1 MRFLSPLVL
10 LALLLPAAV
19 AANPPFQPMDV
30 FDLEVA
36 LEPQIAPDGKRVVY
50 VRKSFD
56 VMKDRARTRLWI
68 VNADGTDHRPLTDG
82 KDNETSP
89 VWSPD
94 GKRIG
99 FLSGGQLHVRWM
111 DTGATAKLTNA
122 PSTPAAPSWS
132 PDGKRIAFVSLVPQ
146 VEKPFFEMPPKPA
159 GAEWAPPATVI
170 RDTTYRFDGAGY
182 LKKGRRHVFVVPA
195 DGGSARQVT
204 YGKFDHGGARFR
216 EPETPSWS
224 ADGQSLI
231 VSAFRSNDAGDDPYA
246 SEIYEVSLTDGGIR
260 RLTKRDGPDHHP
272 VVSPDGKLIAY
283 LGFDDK
289 NQMYQQTRLYVMN
302 RDGSEPRILAA
313 NLDRDVS
320 HPQWHPDGSGVYVQY
335 PEKGDIKVSLVRL
348 KGDVTEVVRSLG
360 GTDIGRPY
368 SAGSY
373 SVAKD
378 RSAFTFGGFSRPANV
393 AISTLDGNSS
403 SITNLND
410 NLLGHRAFNFIEEI
424 NYESSFD
431 KKAVQGWIIT
441 PPRFDPQKKY
451 PLLLEIH
458 GGPFADYGP
467 TFAAELQLYAAA
479 GYVVVFIN
487 PRGSTGYGEAFA
499 QLINHDYPGRDYD
512 DLMSGVDAVIKKGF
526 INEKNLFV
534 TGGSGGGVL
543 TAWIVGKTDRFRA
556 AVSSKPVINWTSF
569 VLTADMPGFFSK
581 YWLAAP
587 PWEKPADAMKRS
599 PLSLVGNVKTPTMLL
614 TGEEDHRTPIP
625 ESEQFYAAL
634 KLRGIDTALVRFPE
648 ASHAIVDRPS
658 RLIAKTACILKWFE
672 TYRVKE

>member
-1 MRFLSPLVL
+1 MRFAAPVAL
-10 LALLLPAAV
+10 LAMLLPVAFAAD
-19 AANPPFQPMDV
+19 PPLQPIDV

-36 LEPQIAPDGKRVVY
+36 LDPQIAPDGKRVVY

-56 VMKDRARTRLWI
+56 VMKDRARTRLWT
-68 VNADGTDHRPLTDG
+68 VNAGGGEHRPLTDG
-82 KDNETSP
+82 KENESSP

-94 GKRIG
+94 GKRLAY
-99 FLSGGQLHVRWM
+99 LSGGQLHVRWM

-122 PSTPAAPSWS
+122 PQTPAAPSWS
-132 PDGKRIAFVSLVPQ
+132 PDGKQIAFVSHVPEN
-146 VEKPFFEMPPKPA
+146 VKPFFDMPAKPA
-159 GAEWAPPATVI
+159 GAEWAPPAIVI

-182 LKKGRRHVFVVPA
+182 LKAGRRHVFVVPA
-195 DGGSARQVT
+195 DGGAARQVT
-204 YGKFDHGGARFR
+204 YGKFDHCGARFQP
-216 EPETPSWS
+216 PETPSWS

-246 SEIYEVSLTDGGIR
+246 SEIYEVPLGDTGIQ
-260 RLTKRDGPDHHP
+260 RLTRRNGPDHHP
-272 VVSPDGKLIAY
+272 VASPDGKHIAY

-289 NQMYQQTRLYVMN
+289 KQMYQQTQLYIMN

-313 NLDRDVS
+313 KLDRVVS

-335 PEKGDIKVSLVRL
+335 PEMGDIVVSLVTL
-348 KGDVTEVVRSLG
+348 KGEIQEVTDFVG

-368 SAGSY
+368 SSGSY

-378 RSAFTFGGFSRPANV
+378 RIAFTHANTMRPADVGTTSRGVTTFLTKLNESLLRRRKLG
-393 AISTLDGNSS
+393 AIEDF
-403 SITNLND
+403 
-410 NLLGHRAFNFIEEI
+410 HFP
-424 NYESSFD
+424 SSFD
-431 KKAVQGWIIT
+431 KKPVQGWIIK
-441 PPRFDPQKKY
+441 PPGFDPKKKY
-451 PLLLEIH
+451 PLILEIH

-479 GYVVVFIN
+479 GYVVVIIN

-499 QLINHDYPGRDYD
+499 QLINHDYPGHDYD

-526 INEKNLFV
+526 IDEKNLFV

-569 VLTADMPGFFSK
+569 VLTADMPGFFNK
-581 YWLAAP
+581 YWLEAP
-587 PWEKPADAMKRS
+587 PWEKPEDAMKRS
-599 PLSLVGNVKTPTMLL
+599 PLSLVGKVKTPTMLL

-625 ESEQFYAAL
+625 ESEQFYSAL

-672 TYRVKE
+672 TYHVKN